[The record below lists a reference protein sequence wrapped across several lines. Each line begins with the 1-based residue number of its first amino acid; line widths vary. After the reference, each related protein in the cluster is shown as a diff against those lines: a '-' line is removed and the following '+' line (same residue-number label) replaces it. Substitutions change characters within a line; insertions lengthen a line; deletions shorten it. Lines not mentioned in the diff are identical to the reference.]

1 MCDSFLVVWY
11 YLNSGYAHGQTFV
24 QVQINIALF
33 LERKY
38 CNYFVIESYV
48 VHSYITISLDLSHER
63 MRQSLVLYSMKLAPS
78 CAIRSKKNATKESGR
93 TNLSLF
99 FSFARLTRKLL
110 RRHQRPILKRAC
122 MLRKHAGR
130 SADAVMP
137 LRMKT

>member
-48 VHSYITISLDLSHER
+48 VNSYIYNNLL
-63 MRQSLVLYSMKLAPS
+63 
-78 CAIRSKKNATKESGR
+78 RSVSWKNAIKPRALFNEINTFLCYSIKKECNKSKWE
-93 TNLSLF
+93 NQPLSSF
-99 FSFARLTRKLL
+99 FCLAYKKIVSQT
-110 RRHQRPILKRAC
+110 
-122 MLRKHAGR
+122 
-130 SADAVMP
+130 
-137 LRMKT
+137 